1 MKQILALVLILFLAG
16 CAAQT
21 PPAQPAAQTQP
32 EATAA
37 PVAQATAEPTAAP
50 QPVATAA
57 PVEEEF
63 APGPMTAKDPIILKQ
78 GNFHKVVHSTSGK
91 VQIIRSPGGAMTV
104 NLIGFDTTPGPGLA
118 LVLHSGNVQNGYV
131 VSSLT
136 SASGNYPYNL
146 PANFD
151 VRPYT
156 RAAIYNKK
164 YNVIYGEADLT

>member
-1 MKQILALVLILFLAG
+1 VKQLIAILFILFLAG
-16 CAAQT
+16 CAAQM
-21 PPAQPAAQTQP
+21 PAAQPAAQTQP
-32 EATAA
+32 TATAA
-37 PVAQATAEPTAAP
+37 PAAQATTVPTAAP

-57 PVEEEF
+57 PTEEEF

-78 GNFHKVVHSTSGK
+78 GNFHKVVHPTSGR

-118 LVLHSGNVQNGYV
+118 LVLHSGNVQSGYV

-136 SASGNYPYNL
+136 SATGNYPYNL
-146 PANFD
+146 PASHD
-151 VRPYT
+151 VRAYT